1 MRHTTVN
8 TPPYGSPWQQV
19 FVHAMLEMDCPR
31 VPEKIAAAEHAIQK
45 RLSELPVSQANAPE
59 LEALIS
65 AINKISRLK
74 RSA

>member
-1 MRHTTVN
+1 
-8 TPPYGSPWQQV
+8 
-19 FVHAMLEMDCPR
+19 MLEMDCPR